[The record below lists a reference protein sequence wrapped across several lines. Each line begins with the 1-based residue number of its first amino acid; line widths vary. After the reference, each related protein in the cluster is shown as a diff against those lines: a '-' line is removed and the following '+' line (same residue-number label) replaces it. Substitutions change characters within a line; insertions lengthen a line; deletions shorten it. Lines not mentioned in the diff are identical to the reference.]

1 MNMIG
6 SNIVQMFGGCSGYS
20 NFGMGS
26 FGMNGFGNSLFTNCY
41 GEINYDQMAGYGV
54 VNALFGVANQ
64 AIASVRA
71 DKQKEPDLQT
81 NKASLNKIA
90 NDISKKQ
97 TEITEKNTELDGLNE
112 KLETAQKSKA
122 DFEKELKDLNLDG
135 LKKAWED
142 AYKEDKNSPATET
155 AYTAYQE
162 AKKKAD
168 EIQEKIKTQD
178 KIINNTEEKEIPNCK
193 SAIDELNKDVE
204 KLEAEQKE
212 LQAVVDNQA
221 IKKSKSLGYQR
232 ADESCVTKWS
242 DKKTC
247 DNDIA
252 DKKEIRSAIYKFKK
266 ATKKDEKRAAANAII
281 NMYNSNE
288 NEFKTQFGDAYKS
301 VKHWL
306 DSDEAKS

>member
-1 MNMIG
+1 
-6 SNIVQMFGGCSGYS
+6 
-20 NFGMGS
+20 
-26 FGMNGFGNSLFTNCY
+26 
-41 GEINYDQMAGYGV
+41 MAGYGV

-112 KLETAQKSKA
+112 KLKGAQKTK
-122 DFEKELKDLNLDG
+122 EKLKKQQGKLNVEG
-135 LKKAWED
+135 LRKAWED
-142 AYKEDKNSPATET
+142 AYNHDKNSPATET

-162 AKKKAD
+162 AKKKAE
-168 EIQEKIKTQD
+168 EIQKKINTQ
-178 KIINNTEEKEIPNCK
+178 KEIIKNAEEKEIPNCK
-193 SAIDELNKDVE
+193 KEIDKLNKEVE

-212 LQAVVDNQA
+212 LQGIVDNQA

-232 ADESCVTKWS
+232 ADESRITKWS
-242 DKKTC
+242 DKQTC
-247 DNDIA
+247 NNDIA

-266 ATKKDEKRAAANAII
+266 ATQKDEKIAAANAII
-281 NMYNSNE
+281 NMYNSNK
-288 NEFKTQFGDAYKS
+288 NEFKTQFGDAYIS

>member
-1 MNMIG
+1 
-6 SNIVQMFGGCSGYS
+6 
-20 NFGMGS
+20 
-26 FGMNGFGNSLFTNCY
+26 
-41 GEINYDQMAGYGV
+41 MAGYGV
-54 VNALFGVANQ
+54 LNALFGVANQ

-112 KLETAQKSKA
+112 KLEGAQKTKDSL
-122 DFEKELKDLNLDG
+122 DEQLKGLNVEG

-142 AYKEDKNSPATET
+142 AYNEDKNSPATET
-155 AYTAYQE
+155 AKQAYDKANE
-162 AKKKAD
+162 KAK

-178 KIINNTEEKEIPNCK
+178 NIIKNAKDTEIPACK